1 MGLGVGEGGAIM
13 GEQLGEDEG
22 VGDLALS
29 FLLQGDVRLGAVS
42 GEEGEL

>member
-22 VGDLALS
+22 VGNFALN
-29 FLLQGDVRLGAVS
+29 FLLQEDIKLGSVS